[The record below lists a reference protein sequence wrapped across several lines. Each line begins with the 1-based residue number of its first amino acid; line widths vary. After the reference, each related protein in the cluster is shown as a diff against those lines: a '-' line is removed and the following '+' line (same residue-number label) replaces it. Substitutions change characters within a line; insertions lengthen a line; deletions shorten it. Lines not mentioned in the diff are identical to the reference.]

1 MTNNGER
8 HELLAYEA
16 GLKDGL
22 AWDLDGYD
30 TWADVDRAR
39 EGWDEATINALG
51 SDACRE
57 AWGVNAD
64 DDEAWSEAMDA
75 YNRGAYE
82 GATTREGRSGLLPRH
97 SGAGDDVDDSP
108 CEGCGVERPLHE
120 EGCVRR

>member
-22 AWDLDGYD
+22 AWDLDGYS
-30 TWADVDRAR
+30 TWADVERAR
-39 EGWDEATINALG
+39 DGWDDATINAMG
-51 SDACRE
+51 RAWCRR
-57 AWGVNAD
+57 AWGVGLD
-64 DDEAWSEAMDA
+64 DDEAWQACAA

-82 GATTREGRSGLLPRH
+82 GATTREGRSGLPPRH
-97 SGAGDDVDDSP
+97 SGADDDIDDSP